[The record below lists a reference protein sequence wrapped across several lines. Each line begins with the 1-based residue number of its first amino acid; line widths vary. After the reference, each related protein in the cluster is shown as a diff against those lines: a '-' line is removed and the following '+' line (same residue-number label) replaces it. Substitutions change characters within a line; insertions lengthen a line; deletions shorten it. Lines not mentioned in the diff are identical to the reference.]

1 MKIKE
6 VMEVDEKLVKATD
19 ESEAKT
25 IFNSNHR
32 FIRPVVFSMGSAKP
46 KIGRGWSMG
55 EIRSAG
61 LNRKQMRLLHL
72 KIDKFRKA
80 VHEDNV
86 EILKKIKSIK

>member
-32 FIRPVVFSMGSAKP
+32 FIRPVVFSLGSAKP
-46 KIGRGWSMG
+46 KIG
-55 EIRSAG
+55 
-61 LNRKQMRLLHL
+61 
-72 KIDKFRKA
+72 
-80 VHEDNV
+80 
-86 EILKKIKSIK
+86 